1 MEAREEKREIA
12 FPKVSSLF
20 DSING
25 YTVVHIFWARG
36 GELTFW
42 EQENAQVNTMGAGG
56 AQEVGEVGEQEE
68 GAGKEYR
75 IKGKLHLIMEKVD
88 SRGDLHQEITHSRWW
103 DRCVCVYVCM
113 YAH

>member
-36 GELTFW
+36 GELTF
-42 EQENAQVNTMGAGG
+42 
-56 AQEVGEVGEQEE
+56 
-68 GAGKEYR
+68 
-75 IKGKLHLIMEKVD
+75 
-88 SRGDLHQEITHSRWW
+88 
-103 DRCVCVYVCM
+103 
-113 YAH
+113 